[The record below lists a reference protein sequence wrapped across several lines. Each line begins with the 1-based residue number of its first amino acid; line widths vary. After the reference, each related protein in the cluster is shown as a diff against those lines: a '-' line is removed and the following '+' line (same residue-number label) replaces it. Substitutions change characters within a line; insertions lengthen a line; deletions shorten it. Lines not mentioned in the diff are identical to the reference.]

1 MRAPHY
7 SARIGLHAVVALTV
21 LCVLALVWQLRPP
34 QLPQIHLSWSALT
47 EPMSTPEVEEIGF
60 LLGWLILLVL
70 LLLLAWGLLDEIA
83 CTIAQHREEELDAFA
98 GRVLP
103 RPVQRQSR
111 RVRLAPPGKIPLTFD
126 PRPDPQTKTAVTPT
140 TDPASPQRDSAPA
153 TPTRPATAAADD
165 RRPSISILGAV
176 RISGARPRR
185 GRLRTATEQLL
196 VYLVLRPAGA
206 TGEELIEAIWPGQDP
221 SKTKPRLWQSAADA
235 RKVIG
240 EAFIRDGERYQL
252 DRAHLKIDLDELEY
266 ILTEA
271 QNADAAGEQRLLE
284 DALALFCGEALE
296 GTDYPWAD
304 ADIRHLN
311 ARLVDLLGRT
321 GRARLTHSDPHG
333 ALQAAERGLALDEFN
348 ESLWRL
354 ALQAE
359 HDLGMRES
367 VTRRYRE
374 LTRTLDEQLGLQP
387 SQETRTV
394 YRQLLGQT

>member
-1 MRAPHY
+1 MRTPHD

-21 LCVLALVWQLRPP
+21 LCGLALVWQVRPP

-47 EPMSTPEVEEIGF
+47 EPMSTPAVEEIGF
-60 LLGWLILLVL
+60 FVGWLILLVL

-83 CTIAQHREEELDAFA
+83 GTIAERRQEKLDAFA
-98 GRVLP
+98 ARVLP
-103 RPVQRQSR
+103 RPVQRASR
-111 RVRLAPPGKIPLTFD
+111 PVRLAPPGKIPFTFD
-126 PRPDPQTKTAVTPT
+126 PRPDQQAKTAAPKPT
-140 TDPASPQRDSAPA
+140 TAPAPPQRDSAPVA
-153 TPTRPATAAADD
+153 PTSPIPAADD
-165 RRPSISILGAV
+165 RRPSISILGPV

-196 VYLVLRPAGA
+196 VYLVLRRAGA
-206 TGEELIEAIWPGQDP
+206 TSEELIEAIWPGQDP

-240 EAFIRDGERYQL
+240 DAFIRDGERYQL
-252 DRAHLKIDLDELEY
+252 DRTKLKIDLDDLEH
-266 ILTEA
+266 LLSEA
-271 QNADAAGEQRLLE
+271 QKTDTADEQRLLE
-284 DALALFCGEALE
+284 DALALFRGEPLA

-321 GRARLTHSDPHG
+321 GHARLAHDDPHG

-359 HDLGMRES
+359 HALGMRES

-387 SQETRTV
+387 SQETRTI